1 MTLYSAEHKNTT
13 LWYRKPAAKWEEA
26 LPLGNG
32 RLGAMVFG
40 GVQEERI
47 QWNEDTLWS
56 GFPRDS
62 NNYEALRYLAKAREL
77 IASGKYAEAEQL
89 IEGRM
94 VGRNTESFLPLGDLL
109 IRQSG
114 IGDSCSAYRRE
125 LNLDTGI
132 ASTRFQAGGSD
143 HVFSRD
149 MFISAVDQVGAIRY
163 ESKGGGSI
171 QLEIGL
177 RSPLQHR
184 TRAEEDGTL
193 VLHGHAPTHIADNYR
208 GDHPGSVLYEDG
220 LGIRYEMRLL
230 ALTDNGQVTVDD
242 SGIRISAA
250 GSVTLLI
257 AAATNF
263 EGFDRSPGSGGTDPS
278 GICRERLQDALRYGF
293 EQLRSRHVKDHQALF
308 RRVEL
313 QLGLPEN
320 GRSMAALATDE
331 RMEAYREGRED
342 AALEALM
349 FQFGRY
355 LLIASSRPGT
365 QPAHLQGI
373 WNPHVQPP
381 WNSDYTTNIN
391 TEMNYWPAETTHL
404 SECHEPLI
412 QMIRELSVSG
422 ARTAKIH
429 YGARGWVAHHNVDL
443 WRMASPSDGR
453 AMWAFWPMGG
463 AWLCRHLWER
473 YHFHPDLEYLRE
485 TAYPLMRGAALFCLD
500 WLIEDGEGHLVT
512 SPSTSPE
519 NQFLTE
525 EAQPCSVS
533 AGSTMDMAIIR
544 DLFHNCIE
552 ASQLLEQDDELREEW
567 KAVVARLLPYAIDDE
582 GRLMEWSKPYPEAE
596 PGHRHVSHL
605 YGLYPGSE
613 ITLQDTPQLAEA
625 AYRTLMSRIG
635 HGGGHTGWSCVWL
648 INLFARLQQPEKAY
662 DYVRTLI
669 SRSMHPNL
677 LGDHPPFQI
686 DANFG
691 GSAGL
696 VEMLLQSHL
705 GAIQLLPSLPKAWAE
720 GSVRGLKA
728 RGGFIVDMEWMDGM
742 LASASITS
750 THGRICRIHYSEP
763 LAVRREDGSV
773 VTTGDQL
780 SFETVSG
787 MTYQITLAA
796 HGGTVNKG

>member
-40 GVQEERI
+40 GVQEECI

-56 GFPRDS
+56 GFPRDT

-77 IASGKYAEAEQL
+77 IASGKNAEAEQL

-114 IGDSCSAYRRE
+114 IGDSCSEYRRE

-132 ASTRFQAGGSD
+132 ASTRFQGGGSD
-143 HVFSRD
+143 HIFSRD
-149 MFISAVDQVGAIRY
+149 MFISAVDQVGVIHY
-163 ESKGGGSI
+163 ECSGSGSI

-184 TRAEEDGTL
+184 TRTEEDGTL

-230 ALTDNGQVTVDD
+230 ALTDSGQVTVDD
-242 SGIRISAA
+242 SGMRICAA
-250 GSVTLLI
+250 GSVTLLV

-278 GICRERLQDALRYGF
+278 GICRERLQGAMRHGV
-293 EQLRSRHVKDHQALF
+293 EQLRSRHVQDHQALF

-313 QLGLPEN
+313 QLGRPEN
-320 GRSMAALATDE
+320 ERSIAALATDE

-391 TEMNYWPAETTHL
+391 TEMNYWPAETTRL

-422 ARTAKIH
+422 ARIAKIH

-473 YHFHPDLEYLRE
+473 YQFHPDLEYLRE

-500 WLIEDGEGHLVT
+500 WLIEDGKGHLVT

-519 NQFLTE
+519 NQFLTAE
-525 EAQPCSVS
+525 GLPCSVS

-567 KAVVARLLPYAIDDE
+567 KAAVARLLPYAIDDE

-605 YGLYPGSE
+605 YGLYPGSD

-625 AYRTLMSRIG
+625 AYRTLMSRID

-705 GAIQLLPSLPKAWAE
+705 DAIQLLPALPKAWAE

-728 RGGFIVDMEWMDGM
+728 RGGFIVDMEWKGGI

-750 THGRICRIHYSEP
+750 THGRICRIQYSQP

-773 VTTGDQL
+773 VTTGDRL

-787 MTYQITLAA
+787 MTYQIALAA
-796 HGGTVNKG
+796 MEAL

>member
-1 MTLYSAEHKNTT
+1 M
-13 LWYRKPAAKWEEA
+13 WYREPAAKWEEA

-56 GFPRDS
+56 GFPRDT
-62 NNYEALRYLAKAREL
+62 NNYEARRHLAAAREL

-89 IEGRM
+89 IEGKM
-94 VGRNTESFLPLGDLL
+94 VGRSTESFLPLGDLV

-114 IGDSCSAYRRE
+114 IADHWTDYRRE
-125 LNLDTGI
+125 LDLDTGI
-132 ASTRFQAGGSD
+132 ASTRFRAGGSD
-143 HVFSRD
+143 DIFSRD
-149 MFISAVDQVGAIRY
+149 MFISAVDQVAVIGYASTGGAP
-163 ESKGGGSI
+163 I

-177 RSPLQHR
+177 NSPLQHR

-193 VLHGHAPTHIADNYR
+193 VLYGHAPTHIADNYR

-220 LGIRYEMRLL
+220 LGIQYEMRLL
-230 ALTDNGQVTVDD
+230 ALTDSGQVTVDD
-242 SGIRISAA
+242 SGIRINGA

-278 GICRERLQDALRYGF
+278 GICRGRLQDAMRHGF
-293 EQLRSRHVKDHQALF
+293 AELRSRHVKDHQALF

-313 QLGLPEN
+313 QLGRPEAE
-320 GRSMAALATDE
+320 GSTQALATDE
-331 RMEAYREGRED
+331 RMQAYREGRED

-404 SECHEPLI
+404 SECHEPLF

-473 YHFHPDLEYLRE
+473 YQFHPDLEYLQE
-485 TAYPLMRGAALFCLD
+485 TAYPLMRDAALFCLD
-500 WLIEDGEGHLVT
+500 WLIEDGKGHLVT

-525 EAQPCSVS
+525 AGLPCSVS

-544 DLFHNCIE
+544 DIFHHCIE
-552 ASQLLEQDDELREEW
+552 ASQLLEQDEELREEW
-567 KAVVARLLPYAIDDE
+567 RAAVARLLPYAIDDE
-582 GRLMEWSKPYPEAE
+582 GRLMEWSEPYPEAE

-605 YGLYPGSE
+605 YGLYPGSD

-625 AYRTLMSRIG
+625 AYRTLMSRID

-648 INLFARLQQPEKAY
+648 INLFARLQQPDKAY

-691 GSAGL
+691 GTAGL
-696 VEMLLQSHL
+696 AEMLLQSHL
-705 GAIQLLPSLPKAWAE
+705 GAIQLLPALPKAWAE

-728 RGGFIVDMEWMDGM
+728 RGGFIVDMEWREG
-742 LASASITS
+742 LLTSASVTS
-750 THGRICRIHYSEP
+750 THGRTCRISYSVP
-763 LAVRREDGSV
+763 FAVRREDGSV
-773 VTTGDQL
+773 VTTDDHG
-780 SFETVSG
+780 SFETVNG
-787 MTYQITLAA
+787 ATYRITPA
-796 HGGTVNKG
+796 TDEDSVNTNGLNKAFLK